1 MKRMICGIFAIL
13 LCVCAVSCGGGADD
27 SDVQAYTFRKGS
39 VEIAIGDEVSPILT
53 SLGEWN
59 DYVESP
65 SCGFT
70 GVSKLYS
77 YTSLDI
83 ETYPTDGKDYVY
95 MIQLKDDSV
104 STREG
109 IRIGDKR
116 EAVTEAYGTP
126 AEESD
131 SMLVYRADGMY
142 LRMLLKNGAVTKI
155 QYLHSNAIENN

>member
-1 MKRMICGIFAIL
+1 MKKLVCFTLVLL
-13 LCVCAVSCGGGADD
+13 LCLCTISCGGGTN
-27 SDVQAYTFRKGS
+27 SDVRAYTFSKGS
-39 VEIAIGDEVSPILT
+39 VEIAIGDEVAPILA
-53 SLGEWN
+53 SLGTWN

-83 ETYPTDGKDYVY
+83 ETYPMDGKDYVY
-95 MIQLKDDSV
+95 MIQIKDDSV
-104 STREG
+104 ATKEG
-109 IRIGDKR
+109 IRIGDKKD
-116 EAVTEAYGTP
+116 AVTAAYGTP
-126 AEESD
+126 TQESD

-142 LRMLLKNGAVTKI
+142 LRVLLKNGSVTKI